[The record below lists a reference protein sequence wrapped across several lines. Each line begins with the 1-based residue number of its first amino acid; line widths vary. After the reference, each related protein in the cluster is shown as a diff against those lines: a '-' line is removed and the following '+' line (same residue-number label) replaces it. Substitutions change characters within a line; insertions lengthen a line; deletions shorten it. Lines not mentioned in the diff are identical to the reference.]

1 MHHTIGINKYANDA
15 KLISRVVV
23 VVLVVVVVVVV
34 VVVIAAKIMQNSLK
48 LM

>member
-23 VVLVVVVVVVV
+23 VVLVVVIVVVVV
-34 VVVIAAKIMQNSLK
+34 VVAAKITQYSLK